1 MRRSLTLSEIAA
13 LPAGLIAAVP
23 VEGVRLI
30 RRAHPLS
37 WLSQAVGR
45 GPLIVVRGRRIFWPD
60 LPADLS
66 VRPEA
71 LALLAHELT
80 HVWQYAHGLTLW
92 RYLWRER
99 GRYRYRL
106 TPGKTFTD
114 YGYEQQAAMVEDWVR
129 GLNGLSPRWGHPAD
143 VQNLPLPDAFLI
155 SSSAVQP

>member
-1 MRRSLTLSEIAA
+1 MERPLTLSERTA

-23 VEGVRLI
+23 VEAVRLI
-30 RRAHPLS
+30 GRAHPLS
-37 WLSQAVGR
+37 WLSQALGR

-66 VRPEA
+66 GRPEV

-80 HVWQYAHGLTLW
+80 HVWQYANGLTLW

-106 TPGKTFTD
+106 IPGKAFTD

-129 GLNGLSPRWGHPAD
+129 SRNGLPPRWGRAAD
-143 VQNLPLPDAFLI
+143 VQSLPTCLPFA
-155 SSSAVQP
+155 

>member
-1 MRRSLTLSEIAA
+1 MERSLTPAEIAA

-23 VEGVRLI
+23 VEAVRLI
-30 RRAHPLS
+30 GRAHPVSRLAG
-37 WLSQAVGR
+37 LIGR

-60 LPADLS
+60 LTGDLS
-66 VRPEA
+66 ERPDH

-80 HVWQYAHGLTLW
+80 HVWQYESGMTLW

-106 TPGKTFTD
+106 IPDKAFTD

-129 GLNGLSPRWGHPAD
+129 GLNGLPPRWGRAADAPSLPAH
-143 VQNLPLPDAFLI
+143 LPFA
-155 SSSAVQP
+155 